1 MKQQIAVR
9 LDADLVATLDRLVAA
24 GEARSRADLIESA
37 LEREL
42 RRQLYEREAR
52 ILDEDAADPDLDG
65 LVQWSANH
73 PVSVD

>member
-9 LDADLVATLDRLVAA
+9 LDADLVATLDRLVAS
-24 GEARSRADLIESA
+24 GGARSRADLIESA

-42 RRQLYEREAR
+42 RRQLYER
-52 ILDEDAADPDLDG
+52 
-65 LVQWSANH
+65 